1 MPEDKRTH
9 IYALIHAIINYLKIN
24 EDKSDGARLALERLA
39 AMNLCEDQIIDTP
52 SVGTRHEEILSKAI
66 RGINNPALQG
76 IANSLKRAK
85 KHLVWREDNNNY
97 YQDGADVGRGYRK
110 CNLHTLLI
118 GPDACGYLQSDFL
131 LGVFMLGPRTFYR
144 DHRHA
149 APELYLNLSDKSE
162 WRLNAQD
169 WQEYPAGSL
178 IWNEAEAIH
187 ATRVNDMPFI
197 SVFIWLKNVNTPCI
211 TFPVDDWGEI
221 ETDLEKRT

>member
-24 EDKSDGARLALERLA
+24 EDKSNGARLALERLA

-66 RGINNPALQG
+66 RGMNKPALQG
-76 IANSLKRAK
+76 IANSLKRAR

-97 YQDGADVGRGYRK
+97 YQHEVDIGRGYRK

-131 LGVFMLGPRTFYR
+131 LGVFMLGPWTFYR

-149 APELYLNLSDKSE
+149 APELYLNLFDKSE
-162 WRLNAQD
+162 WRLAAQD
-169 WQEYPAGSL
+169 W
-178 IWNEAEAIH
+178 
-187 ATRVNDMPFI
+187 
-197 SVFIWLKNVNTPCI
+197 
-211 TFPVDDWGEI
+211 
-221 ETDLEKRT
+221 

>member
-1 MPEDKRTH
+1 
-9 IYALIHAIINYLKIN
+9 
-24 EDKSDGARLALERLA
+24 
-39 AMNLCEDQIIDTP
+39 
-52 SVGTRHEEILSKAI
+52 
-66 RGINNPALQG
+66 
-76 IANSLKRAK
+76 
-85 KHLVWREDNNNY
+85 
-97 YQDGADVGRGYRK
+97 
-110 CNLHTLLI
+110 LLI

-197 SVFIWLKNVNTPCI
+197 SVFIWLKNVKTPCI

>member
-24 EDKSDGARLALERLA
+24 EDKSAGARLALERLA

-149 APELYLNLSDKSE
+149 APELYLNLFDKSE
-162 WRLNAQD
+162 WRLAAQD
-169 WQEYPAGSL
+169 W
-178 IWNEAEAIH
+178 
-187 ATRVNDMPFI
+187 
-197 SVFIWLKNVNTPCI
+197 
-211 TFPVDDWGEI
+211 
-221 ETDLEKRT
+221 